1 MLCCVVSLSLLLAQ
15 DYIAEL
21 ADAEV
26 ERGVGIDQDGLE
38 ASALARQ
45 ADRGALAAP
54 PTLLQCSS
62 LPEAL
67 LEIVLQMQREGSVL
81 LACWSP

>member
-26 ERGVGIDQDGLE
+26 ERGVGIAQDGLE

-54 PTLLQCSS
+54 PPG
-62 LPEAL
+62 LPL
-67 LEIVLQMQREGSVL
+67 SGIDI
-81 LACWSP
+81 